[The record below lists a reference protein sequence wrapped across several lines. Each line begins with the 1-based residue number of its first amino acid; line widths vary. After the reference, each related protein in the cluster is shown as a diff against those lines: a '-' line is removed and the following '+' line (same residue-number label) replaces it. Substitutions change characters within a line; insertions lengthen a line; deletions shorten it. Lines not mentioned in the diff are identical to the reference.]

1 MSIHKQLQQ
10 LHQALEQCRLC
21 PEMQGPAVHG
31 EACASPVMLIGQ
43 APGFKEI
50 EVHKPFAWT
59 AGKTLFSWFE
69 QIAVNETLF
78 RQRVYM
84 SAVCRCFPGKHHN
97 GKRLKSGDRAPA
109 ATEIANCK
117 QWLTREIELLQP
129 ALIIP
134 VGKLAIQQFMPVNK
148 LSEVIGQSH
157 SVTLNHQRC
166 DLIPLP
172 HPSGASTWP
181 RTEPGKSL
189 LARALQLI
197 AKHPQWQQLFSA
209 STADDAIR

>member
-1 MSIHKQLQQ
+1 MATTRKQLQQ
-10 LHQALEQCRLC
+10 LHQALEQCQIC
-21 PEMQGPAVHG
+21 ADMQGPAVHG

-59 AGKTLFSWFE
+59 AGKTLFGWFE
-69 QIAVNETLF
+69 QIAVDEQQF

-97 GKRLKSGDRAPA
+97 GKRLKSGDRAPS
-109 ATEIANCK
+109 ATEIANCS
-117 QWLTREIELLQP
+117 QWLEREIELLQP
-129 ALIIP
+129 KLIIP
-134 VGKLAIQQFMPVNK
+134 VGKLAISQFMPVNK
-148 LSEVIGQSH
+148 LTDVIGQSH
-157 SVTLNHQRC
+157 SIELNQQRI

-181 RTEPGKSL
+181 RIEPGKSL
-189 LARALQLI
+189 LAQALQLI
-197 AKHPQWQQLFSA
+197 AEHQQWQNLFA
-209 STADDAIR
+209 SKA